1 MNKTWKRQVFRH
13 TALYTAILMFSHT
26 GGGGGAQAQTQTQT
40 HKYAIVMNGQNLPE
54 VKWGQ
59 DYKKLAQKSNERQ
72 FTHTTNFHI
81 KKNVTLSFNNIDE
94 VVAEKKDVVVFGTA
108 TYLPPYG
115 KVSGFDADKLKKR
128 GDALGW
134 IKTTKPGLVGYS
146 YEGVTCQ
153 NNYNN
158 ASSGCPELIYK
169 TQFSFGQQGLK
180 KKTTGGLDIA
190 EDKSRDNSP
199 IYKLQDYPG
208 LGVSFNLSS
217 ESLVK
222 SIKYNKIISS
232 FSEGVTQQNG
242 TQNQHKDKN
251 LVYTTGD
258 YQYKNKYSSRYVG
271 QNEHSAIAF
280 YLNAKLHLLDK
291 KNIKNIAQ
299 GKTVNLGTLKSYV
312 EPTAEWK
319 NKRQNYFQGNWT
331 FEDKGTVSVKLKL
344 PEVKAGRCVNKNN
357 PNPNAKAPS
366 PALTAP
372 ALWFGPVQNGKV
384 QMYSASVST
393 YPDSSSSQIFLQN
406 LSRKDDTSKPGR
418 YSLKPLSTSEIKSK
432 EPNFTGRQTII
443 RLDGR
448 VQQIKLG
455 QSNNEVVG
463 FNGNSNNATFGIV
476 SEGSFMPDTSEWKKV
491 LLPWTVRVFADDS
504 KFKEFNKEE
513 KDNKPKYSQKYRS
526 RDNGKRERNLGDIV
540 NSPIVAVGGYLA
552 TSANDGMV
560 HIFKKGNGGDE
571 RNYSLKLSYIPGT
584 MPRKDIENK
593 DSTLAK
599 ELRAFAEKGYVGDR
613 YGVDGGFVLR
623 QVNLNG
629 KDHVFMFGA
638 MGFGGRG
645 AYALDLTK
653 ADGSDPTKASL
664 FDVKDN
670 GNNGNNGNNRVELGY
685 TVGTPQIGKTHNGKY
700 AAFLASG
707 YATKKIDDPTNK
719 TALYVYD
726 LENNGNLIKKIEV
739 KDGKGGLSSPT
750 LVDKDLDGTVD
761 IAYAGDRG
769 GKMYR
774 FDLSGQSPDQWTVRP
789 IFEGTKPI
797 TSAPAISQ
805 LKDKRVVIFGT
816 GSDLSEEDVDNM
828 EEQYIY
834 GIFDD
839 DTATTGTVNFSGSG
853 GGLLEQVL
861 SRDNDNKTLFLT
873 DYKRSDGSGSKGWV
887 VKLKDGQR
895 VTVKPTVVLRTAFVT
910 IRKYNDGGCGAET
923 AILGINTADG
933 GKLTKKSARPI
944 VPDANKDVAQYSGH
958 KQTTKGKSI
967 PIGCMQKGN
976 EIVCP
981 NGYVY
986 DKPVNVRYLDEKKT
1000 DGFSTT
1006 ADGDAGGSGIDPA
1019 GKRSGKNNR
1028 CFSQKG
1034 VRTLLMNDLDSLDIT
1049 GPTCGM
1055 KRISWREVFY

>member
-1 MNKTWKRQVFRH
+1 MN
-13 TALYTAILMFSHT
+13 A
-26 GGGGGAQAQTQTQT
+26 
-40 HKYAIVMNGQNLPE
+40 QNLPE
-54 VKWGQ
+54 VKWGN
-59 DYKKLAQKSNERQ
+59 DYNKLVQKINEREV
-72 FTHTTNFHI
+72 THTSFFRI
-81 KKNVTLSFNNIDE
+81 KKSVSFSFNNKDE
-94 VVAEKKDVVVFGTA
+94 VVAEKKDAVVFGAA

-115 KVSGFDADKLKKR
+115 KVSGFDTVKLTER
-128 GDALGW
+128 ANALNW
-134 IKTTKPGLVGYS
+134 INTTHPGLIGYS
-146 YEGVTCQ
+146 YQDSTCS
-153 NNYNN
+153 
-158 ASSGCPELIYK
+158 SSGCPEVAYR
-169 TQFSFGQQGLK
+169 TQFTFGNSGLAK
-180 KKTTGGLDIA
+180 KKTDNKLDIY

-199 IYKLQDYPG
+199 IYKVKDYPW
-208 LGVSFNLSS
+208 LGVSFNLGGESS
-217 ESLVK
+217 FKPKRNGSLV
-222 SIKYNKIISS
+222 SS
-232 FSEGVTQQNG
+232 FSEDVTQQNG
-242 TQNQHKDKN
+242 AGSQHKDKN
-251 LVYTTGD
+251 LVYTTDD
-258 YQYKNKYSSRYVG
+258 YKSQNNKNHQDKHHAV
-271 QNEHSAIAF
+271 AF

-291 KNIKNIAQ
+291 KHIKNIVQ
-299 GKTVNLGTLKSYV
+299 GKTVNLGILKTRI
-312 EPTAEWK
+312 EPTEAWK
-319 NKRQNYFQGNWT
+319 RRNGNFFNGSWT
-331 FEDKGTVSVKLKL
+331 YEEKGTVSVKLKL

-357 PNPNAKAPS
+357 PNPKSKALS

-372 ALWFGPVQNGKV
+372 ALWFGAGQNGKAE
-384 QMYSASVST
+384 MYSASVST
-393 YPDSSSSQIFLQN
+393 YPDSSSSRIFLQN
-406 LSRKDDTSKPGR
+406 LKRKNDPNKPGR
-418 YSLKPLSTSEIKSK
+418 YSLADLAKSDI
-432 EPNFTGRQTII
+432 ENRQPNFTGRQTII
-443 RLDGR
+443 RLDGGVR
-448 VQQIKLG
+448 EIKLNRSHEATG
-455 QSNNEVVG
+455 L
-463 FNGNSNNATFGIV
+463 NGNTNNNTFGIV
-476 SEGSFMPDTSEWKKV
+476 QEYGFKPQDDEWKKV
-491 LLPWTVRVFADDS
+491 LLPWTVRASNDDNQ
-504 KFKEFNKEE
+504 FKTINQQLNQQKIQ
-513 KDNKPKYSQKYRS
+513 YSQRYRI
-526 RDNGKRERNLGDIV
+526 RENGNNGKRDLGDIV
-540 NSPIVAVGGYLA
+540 NSPIVAVGEYLA

-560 HIFKKGNGGDE
+560 HIFKKGNGDA

-584 MPRKDIENK
+584 MPRKNIENQ

-623 QVNLNG
+623 QVEWKGQNR
-629 KDHVFMFGA
+629 VFMFGA

-645 AYALDLTK
+645 AYALDLSK
-653 ADGSDPTKASL
+653 IDSNNPTAVSL
-664 FDVKDN
+664 FDVKHDS
-670 GNNGNNGNNRVELGY
+670 NNGNNRVELGY
-685 TVGTPQIGKTHNGKY
+685 TVGTPQIGKTHDGKY

-707 YATKKIDDPTNK
+707 YATKDITSGDNK

-726 LENNGNLIKKIEV
+726 LESSGTLIKKIDV
-739 KDGKGGLSSPT
+739 PDGKGGLSSPT
-750 LVDKDLDGTVD
+750 LVDRDLDGTID

-774 FDLSGQSPDQWTVRP
+774 FDLSGNNPNSWTVRT

-816 GSDLSEEDVDNM
+816 GSDLSEDDVLSTD
-828 EEQYIY
+828 EQHIY

-839 DTATTGTVNFSGSG
+839 DTATNNVKVDLKGLG
-853 GGLLEQVL
+853 GGLLEQHL
-861 SRDNDNKTLFLT
+861 TQEDKTLFLT

-887 VKLKDGQR
+887 VKLNGGQR

-944 VPDANKDVAQYSGH
+944 VPEANQAVAQYSGH
-958 KQTTKGKSI
+958 KKGTNGKSI
-967 PIGCMQKGN
+967 PIGCMEKNGGT
-976 EIVCP
+976 VCP

-1055 KRISWREVFY
+1055 KRISWREIFY

>member
-1 MNKTWKRQVFRH
+1 
-13 TALYTAILMFSHT
+13 MFSHT
-26 GGGGGAQAQTQTQT
+26 GGGGAMAQTY
-40 HKYAIVMNGQNLPE
+40 KYAIIMNEGNQLEVKGNGQYSTI
-54 VKWGQ
+54 K
-59 DYKKLAQKSNERQ
+59 DKDREREYTYHQ
-72 FTHTTNFHI
+72 GRGGGGGS
-81 KKNVTLSFNNIDE
+81 VSFNNSDE
-94 VVAEKKDVVVFGTA
+94 LVSRQSGTAVFGTA

-115 KVSGFDADKLKKR
+115 KVSGFDERKLKER
-128 GDALGW
+128 TNALNW
-134 IKTTKPGLVGYS
+134 IHTTHPGLIGYS
-146 YEGVTCQ
+146 YAGVVCRDST
-153 NNYNN
+153 
-158 ASSGCPELIYK
+158 GCPKLVYK
-169 TQFSFGQQGLK
+169 TQFTFGNSGLAK
-180 KKTTGGLDIA
+180 KANGGGLDIYV
-190 EDKSRDNSP
+190 DKSRDNSP
-199 IYKLQDYPG
+199 IYKLKDHPW
-208 LGVSFNLSS
+208 LGVSFNLGSENTVKNSKSS
-217 ESLVK
+217 
-222 SIKYNKIISS
+222 NKLISS
-232 FSEGVTQQNG
+232 FSEDNNNQTIVSTTEGSPISLGDQQREH
-242 TQNQHKDKN
+242 TAV
-251 LVYTTGD
+251 VY
-258 YQYKNKYSSRYVG
+258 
-271 QNEHSAIAF
+271 

-291 KNIKNIAQ
+291 KQIQNITD
-299 GKTVNLGTLKSYV
+299 KTVQLGVLKPSIDV
-312 EPTAEWK
+312 
-319 NKRQNYFQGNWT
+319 RQQKGANWLSFWASWDIKDT
-331 FEDKGTVSVKLKL
+331 GQIPVKLGL
-344 PEVKAGRCVNKNN
+344 QQVKAGRCINKPN
-357 PNPNAKAPS
+357 PNPNKKDLS

-372 ALWFGPVQNGKV
+372 ALWFGPVKDGKAE
-384 QMYSASVST
+384 MYSASVST

-540 NSPIVAVGGYLA
+540 NSPIVAVGEYLA

-560 HIFKKGNGGDE
+560 HIFKKNGGGDD

-584 MPRKDIENK
+584 MPRKDIESK
-593 DSTLAK
+593 DSNLAK

-623 QVNLNG
+623 QVEWKGQNR
-629 KDHVFMFGA
+629 VFMFGA

-653 ADGSDPTKASL
+653 ADDNDPTKASL

-670 GNNGNNGNNRVELGY
+670 GNNGNNGNNGVQLGY
-685 TVGTPQIGKTHNGKY
+685 TVGTPQIGKTHDGKY

-707 YATKKIDDPTNK
+707 YATKDINNGENK

-726 LENNGNLIKKIEV
+726 LESNNGTLIRKIEV
-739 KDGKGGLSSPT
+739 PNGKGGLSSPT
-750 LVDKDLDGTVD
+750 LVDKDLDGTID
-761 IAYAGDRG
+761 IAYAGDRS

-774 FDLSGQSPDQWTVRP
+774 FDLSSQSPDQWTVRP

-816 GSDLSEEDVDNM
+816 GSDLSEDDVDNTD
-828 EEQYIY
+828 EQYIY

-839 DTATTGTVNFSGSG
+839 DTATTGSVNFSGSG
-853 GGLLEQVL
+853 GGLLEQHL
-861 SRDNDNKTLFLT
+861 TQEDKTLFLT

-910 IRKYNDGGCGAET
+910 IRKYTDNGCGAET

-944 VPDANKDVAQYSGH
+944 VPEANQAVAQYSGD
-958 KQTTKGKSI
+958 KKTSSGKSI
-967 PIGCMQKGN
+967 PIGCMEKNGGT
-976 EIVCP
+976 VCP

-1000 DGFSTT
+1000 DDFPVT
-1006 ADGDAGGSGIDPA
+1006 ADGDAGGSGTFKEGKKPA
-1019 GKRSGKNNR
+1019 RNNR
-1028 CFSQKG
+1028 CFSGKG

-1049 GPTCGM
+1049 GPMCGM

>member
-26 GGGGGAQAQTQTQT
+26 GGGGQAQAQT
-40 HKYAIVMNGQNLPE
+40 HKYAIVMNAQNLPE
-54 VKWGQ
+54 VKWGDQ
-59 DYKKLAQKSNERQ
+59 YQSLTHKSNEREVI
-72 FTHTTNFHI
+72 HTSGFGLA
-81 KKNVTLSFNNIDE
+81 KKSISFSFNNTDE
-94 VVAEKKDVVVFGTA
+94 VVAEKKDTVVFGAA

-115 KVSGFDADKLKKR
+115 KVSGFDTAKLTERKN
-128 GDALGW
+128 ALDQIG
-134 IKTTKPGLVGYS
+134 TTKTGLVGYS
-146 YEGVTCQ
+146 YEGSTC
-153 NNYNN
+153 
-158 ASSGCPELIYK
+158 SSGGCPTVAYR
-169 TQFSFGQQGLK
+169 TQFTFGNSSLA
-180 KKTTGGLDIA
+180 KKTNGGGLDIY

-199 IYKLQDYPG
+199 IYKLKDHPW
-208 LGVSFNLSS
+208 LGVSFNLGGESS
-217 ESLVK
+217 FKPKRQGSLV
-222 SIKYNKIISS
+222 SS
-232 FSEGVTQQNG
+232 FSEDVTQQNG
-242 TQNQHKDKN
+242 AGSQHKDKN
-251 LVYTTGD
+251 LVYTTDD
-258 YQYKNKYSSRYVG
+258 YKSQNNKNHQDKHHAV
-271 QNEHSAIAF
+271 AF

-291 KNIKNIAQ
+291 KHIKNIVQ
-299 GKTVNLGTLKSYV
+299 GKTVNLGILKTRI
-312 EPTAEWK
+312 EPTEAWK
-319 NKRQNYFQGNWT
+319 RRNSNFFNGSWT
-331 FEDKGTVSVKLKL
+331 YEEKGTVSVKLKL
-344 PEVKAGRCVNKNN
+344 PEVKAGRCINANN
-357 PNPNAKAPS
+357 PNKSTKAPS

-393 YPDSSSSQIFLQN
+393 YPDSSSSRIFLQN
-406 LSRKDDTSKPGR
+406 LKRKNDPNKPGR
-418 YSLKPLSTSEIKSK
+418 YSLADLSENEIKSK
-432 EPNFTGRQTII
+432 EPSFTSRQTVI
-443 RLDGR
+443 RLDKG
-448 VQQIKLG
+448 VHQIKLQG
-455 QSNNEVVG
+455 NEVAN
-463 FNGNSNNATFGIV
+463 FNGNDGKNDTFGIV
-476 SEGSFMPDTSEWKKV
+476 SEGSFMPDASEWKKV
-491 LLPWTVRVFADDS
+491 LLPWTVRASNDDGQ
-504 KFKEFNKEE
+504 FNTFNKEE
-513 KDNKPKYSQKYRS
+513 KDGKPKYSQKYRS
-526 RDNGKRERNLGDIV
+526 RDNGKHERNLGDIV
-540 NSPIVAVGGYLA
+540 NSPIVAVGEYLA

-584 MPRKDIENK
+584 MPRKDIQNTE
-593 DSTLAK
+593 STLAK
-599 ELRAFAEKGYVGDR
+599 ELRAFAEKSYVGDR

-623 QVNLNG
+623 KVERNG

-645 AYALDLTK
+645 AYALDLSK
-653 ADGSDPTKASL
+653 IDSGNGNLADVSL
-664 FDVKDN
+664 FDVKHDKN
-670 GNNGNNGNNRVELGY
+670 GNNGVKLGY
-685 TVGTPQIGKTHNGKY
+685 TVGTPQIGKTHDGKY

-707 YATKKIDDPTNK
+707 YATKDITSGDNK

-726 LENNGNLIKKIEV
+726 LESSGTLIKKIEV
-739 KDGKGGLSSPT
+739 PGGKGGLSSPT

-769 GKMYR
+769 GSMYR
-774 FDLSGQSPDQWTVRP
+774 FDLSNQDPNQWSVRA

-816 GSDLSEEDVDNM
+816 GSDLSEDDVLSTS
-828 EEQYIY
+828 EQYIY

-839 DTATTGTVNFSGSG
+839 DTVANNVNVKLSGLG
-853 GGLLEQVL
+853 GGLLEQEL
-861 SRDNDNKTLFLT
+861 KQEDKTLFLT

-887 VKLKDGQR
+887 VKLKGGQR

-910 IRKYNDGGCGAET
+910 IHKYTGTDKCGAET

-944 VPDANKDVAQYSGH
+944 VPAENQAVAQYSGH
-958 KQTTKGKSI
+958 KKGINGKSI